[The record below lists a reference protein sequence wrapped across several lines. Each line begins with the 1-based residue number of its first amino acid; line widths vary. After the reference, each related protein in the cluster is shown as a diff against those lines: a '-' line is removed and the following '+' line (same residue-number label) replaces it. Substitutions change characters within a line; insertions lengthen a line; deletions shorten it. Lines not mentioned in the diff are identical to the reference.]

1 MDVTMSSYS
10 FSHQFSQHWTGAP
23 KPVRAAIVQELTD
36 ITDLLQSDTPYEDF
50 EFSIHDLDAHLD
62 DLYAAHQVQQAE
74 QQRLADEQAQTERKA
89 REKQQKEEEA
99 EQAAKAKEAQAK
111 ATREKQAAQ
120 LAADN
125 AKNSAATE
133 SGDTQKPD
141 NSAATTTAQKEQ
153 TTQKS
158 DSTSQDDAQHHH
170 NPEHSDTTHSDTKH
184 SDNGEATPITSAL
197 SAAIDL
203 SLSDPALT
211 ATHKELI
218 QELEATID
226 DYLTEQMLQMS
237 ESLKSWLRTEV
248 SRQLSEQNTANAAAT
263 RDEPRPKT

>member
-36 ITDLLQSDTPYEDF
+36 ITDLLQTDTPYEDF

-89 REKQQKEEEA
+89 REKQQKEEA

-141 NSAATTTAQKEQ
+141 NSAATTTAQQEQ
-153 TTQKS
+153 TTQKA
-158 DSTSQDDAQHHH
+158 DSAPQDNAQHQ
-170 NPEHSDTTHSDTKH
+170 NPERSDTTHSDTKH
-184 SDNGEATPITSAL
+184 ADNEEATPITSAL

-248 SRQLSEQNTANAAAT
+248 SRQLSQQNTANAAAT
-263 RDEPRPKT
+263 HDEPRPKT

>member
-36 ITDLLQSDTPYEDF
+36 ITDLLQTDTPYEDF

-89 REKQQKEEEA
+89 REKKQKEEA

-120 LAADN
+120 LAADK

-141 NSAATTTAQKEQ
+141 NSAATTTSQQEQ
-153 TTQKS
+153 TTQKA
-158 DSTSQDDAQHHH
+158 DSAHQDNAQHQ
-170 NPEHSDTTHSDTKH
+170 NPERSDTTDSDTKH
-184 SDNGEATPITSAL
+184 ADNDEATPITSAL

-263 RDEPRPKT
+263 HDEPRPKT